1 MPGSRHTPTVASAS
15 RRVKSAG
22 RRSRAPEQLTRAGKR
37 DAYAV
42 LDHARHVFQRLD
54 IRALSSETASGI
66 ASAARHILTRFSRRR
81 VTPAKRRAD
90 IALLQALLDRVLRG
104 MSAEER
110 APVER
115 DARALEVDPHATVSL
130 LTRAL
135 AAISDVLRATM
146 GPWDSHVIR
155 RFGIVCRPDGLPFI
169 TPHLMPGEALGVLVD
184 ELEFLAIPTQR
195 YTLHDHDD
203 DEHDVVGPAPDAG
216 VGFSSIDRLRAWRR
230 VSLAKIKKEMELLP
244 PPARRKLGAKYGPD
258 FPFACALAGLSSPG
272 SRGGGKNV
280 DIVEYLTVERF
291 GIAPKGSPEMEENS
305 TPTPGED
312 DVPELPS
319 LPPTG
324 RRPTRTA
331 PGLLPGVRG
340 RAKRRS

>member
-22 RRSRAPEQLTRAGKR
+22 RRSCAEPRTRAEKR
-37 DAYAV
+37 DAHAV
-42 LDHARHVFQRLD
+42 LAHARHVFQRLD
-54 IRALSSETASGI
+54 IRAFSGDTASGI
-66 ASAARHILTRFSRRR
+66 ATAGRHILKRFSRRR
-81 VTPAKRRAD
+81 VSPAKRQVD
-90 IALLQALLDRVLRG
+90 IAFLAALLDRVLRG
-104 MSAEER
+104 VSAEER
-110 APVER
+110 ALVER
-115 DARALEVDPHATVSL
+115 ECRSLDVDPTATVSL

-135 AAISDVLRATM
+135 VAISDVLRATI
-146 GPWDSHVIR
+146 GPWESHVIR

-169 TPHLMPGEALGVLVD
+169 TPPLMPGEVLGVLID
-184 ELEFLAIPTQR
+184 ELEYLAITTQR
-195 YTLHDHDD
+195 YSLHDHDD
-203 DEHDVVGPAPDAG
+203 DEHDVLGPASDSG
-216 VGFSSIDRLRAWRR
+216 VGFVSIDRIRAWRR

-258 FPFACALAGLSSPG
+258 FPFVCALAGLSSPG

-291 GIAPKGSPEMEENS
+291 GIAPKGSPETEGNS
-305 TPTPGED
+305 IPPSGQD

-324 RRPTRTA
+324 RRPSLAASR
-331 PGLLPGVRG
+331 LLAGSVRG
-340 RAKRRS
+340 RAKGRS